1 MLSPVF
7 AAFVLVLVAAC
18 ANVSNVMLA
27 RANARH
33 REIGVRLSLGAS
45 RGRVVRQLLT
55 EGLLI
60 SLLAGLAALGLAAL
74 VLRVGLSVFL
84 ASLPPSLGVLV
95 RVVPLDFD
103 VRVFVFALT
112 VAGGTTLF
120 FALLPA
126 LQATRLSLTHAL
138 RGEAASAFG
147 ASRLRSLL
155 VVGQVA
161 VSIVLIVLA
170 ATLARNGSAAA
181 ATDLG
186 FEPRGVLSVNQRVA
200 GPSRLA
206 RASEVLRANPR
217 VGIVA
222 VTSQN
227 PLFGDLPKTPIR
239 LQPKA
244 PVVPTTYQFVSPE
257 YFPLVGIPIV
267 RGRGFLP
274 AEAQA
279 EALVGIINRSGA
291 RALWGDADPIGK
303 TVWVRFVERGAG
315 DETKKELRAVG
326 GPDDPP
332 AGTTPVIIVG
342 VARDMVSTFVYTG
355 KDASHLYLPTNPS
368 GSRAESM
375 LVRGRTAADL
385 RVDRAQALLREAH
398 DNPLAFEVIPLEEML
413 AMQLYPLKMASWI
426 GSLLGVIALGL
437 SVSGLYGVL
446 TYTLSQRVREIG
458 IRMSLGAT
466 AAAVVRLIV
475 TSRRGS
481 RWSARWSASSASSR

>member
-1 MLSPVF
+1 M
-7 AAFVLVLVAAC
+7 
-18 ANVSNVMLA
+18 
-27 RANARH
+27 
-33 REIGVRLSLGAS
+33 
-45 RGRVVRQLLT
+45 
-55 EGLLI
+55 
-60 SLLAGLAALGLAAL
+60 
-74 VLRVGLSVFL
+74 
-84 ASLPPSLGVLV
+84 
-95 RVVPLDFD
+95 
-103 VRVFVFALT
+103 
-112 VAGGTTLF
+112 
-120 FALLPA
+120 
-126 LQATRLSLTHAL
+126 
-138 RGEAASAFG
+138 
-147 ASRLRSLL
+147 
-155 VVGQVA
+155 
-161 VSIVLIVLA
+161 
-170 ATLARNGSAAA
+170 
-181 ATDLG
+181 
-186 FEPRGVLSVNQRVA
+186 
-200 GPSRLA
+200 
-206 RASEVLRANPR
+206 
-217 VGIVA
+217 
-222 VTSQN
+222 
-227 PLFGDLPKTPIR
+227 
-239 LQPKA
+239 
-244 PVVPTTYQFVSPE
+244 PTTYQFVSPE

-267 RGRGFLP
+267 HGRGFLP

-279 EALVGIINRSGA
+279 EALVGIVNRSGA
-291 RALWGDADPIGK
+291 RALWGDADPIGQ
-303 TVWVRFVERGAG
+303 TVWVRFVERGPG

-475 TSRRGS
+475 TQ
-481 RWSARWSASSASSR
+481 SARLTVVGALVGLVSVFSVMKVLSSLVRLQNVTVLDAGAFGIAVAVVCGAAVLAAYAPARRAARIDPAETLRAE